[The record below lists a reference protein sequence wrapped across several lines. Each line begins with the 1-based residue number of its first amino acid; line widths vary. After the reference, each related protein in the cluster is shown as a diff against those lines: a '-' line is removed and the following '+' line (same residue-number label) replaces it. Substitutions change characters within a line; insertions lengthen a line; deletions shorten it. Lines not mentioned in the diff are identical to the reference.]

1 MNIYVGNLSL
11 AVTDEELRNQFAV
24 FGEVLSV
31 NIMDNKYIGSGQARG
46 YAFVEKSSRAE
57 AEAAI
62 TGLRGKTVKNRL
74 IEVVAA
80 LPLNKNRGPSRVGK
94 PVSPLHRKIRQRE
107 Y

>member
-11 AVTDEELRNQFAV
+11 EVTEEELHNQFAV

-31 NIMDNKYIGSGQARG
+31 SIMDNKYIGSGQTIG
-46 YAFVEKSSRAE
+46 YAFVEMTSRTE
-57 AEAAI
+57 GETAI
-62 TGLRGKTVKNRL
+62 AGLRGKMVKNRL

-80 LPLNKNRGPSRVGK
+80 LPRDKNRGAPPAGK
-94 PVSPLHRKIRQRE
+94 KINPLHRKTRQRE